1 MGIKH
6 HSIFSKPDKNSLEA
20 SGEVKNPVT
29 PILKVSQS
37 FTTGSEDMEEGLEV
51 GKEEISFS
59 PVVCLGRQ

>member
-1 MGIKH
+1 VSNTTLSSLNPTKTPL
-6 HSIFSKPDKNSLEA
+6 KPVGKSRTL
-20 SGEVKNPVT
+20 S

>member
-1 MGIKH
+1 VKARQEAGGRRQEEDHYSIKTGF
-6 HSIFSKPDKNSLEA
+6 SI
-20 SGEVKNPVT
+20 T

-51 GKEEISFS
+51 GREEISFS